1 MANAA
6 YISSA
11 EKALGPSLL
20 GAGDEVVKKDID
32 AWIAKINSGGK
43 DVTDLKVSTCE
54 SVGSRMN
61 ALRKALKLS
70 ENLIARAESGNDPF
84 TSQKRIQ
91 VRPTAFL
98 SRLLHT
104 TRFSIRHRIGLTAI
118 SLLSVLFS
126 SRNSRP
132 IDRKFFSRIPSPQVL
147 DRVLANK
154 TFIAG
159 NAISLADLGLFS
171 SLYDQVSKLPAAEQY
186 AHLNVTRYVSH
197 ISHVASQLP
206 HDNANQYAAFDPTFE
221 GQPTIERKDVAA
233 EKQKAKEQKQAAQ
246 TAKEHSANAEKEGK
260 AEKGGLAAV
269 AAAPGAKKEKKPKGE
284 AGGGGGK
291 KKNEPAAPAIPIP
304 SQVDLRVGK
313 IVKIERHPDADSLY
327 LEQVDFGEPEGPR
340 TILSGLVNYV
350 PIEKMQDRWV
360 VGVCNL
366 KPASMRGIKSYGMLL
381 CASQKEAK
389 EAGVEP
395 VHPPEGSAVGDRVYV
410 EGYEGLEPETQLNP
424 KKKIFETIQ
433 PNYTTTEGFECA
445 WIGAGPQDQESGE
458 KTKRLIRTAKGV
470 ITAPGFAGAQLS

>member
-1 MANAA
+1 MRHN
-6 YISSA
+6 I
-11 EKALGPSLL
+11 
-20 GAGDEVVKKDID
+20 
-32 AWIAKINSGGK
+32 
-43 DVTDLKVSTCE
+43 
-54 SVGSRMN
+54 
-61 ALRKALKLS
+61 
-70 ENLIARAESGNDPF
+70 
-84 TSQKRIQ
+84 
-91 VRPTAFL
+91 FL
-98 SRLLHT
+98 SRLFHSS
-104 TRFSIRHRIGLTAI
+104 RFSIRQRIGLTTI

-126 SRNSRP
+126 FRYSRP
-132 IDRKFFSRIPSPQVL
+132 IFDRKILPRKLPRSQVL
-147 DRVLANK
+147 DQVLANK

-159 NAISLADLGLFS
+159 NSISLADLALFS

-197 ISHVASQLP
+197 ISHLAAQLP
-206 HDNANQYAAFDPTFE
+206 HDSASQYAAFDPTFE

-284 AGGGGGK
+284 AAGGGK

-381 CASQKEAK
+381 CASQKDAK
-389 EAGVEP
+389 DAGVEP

-410 EGYEGLEPETQLNP
+410 EGFEGLEPETQLNP

-445 WIGAGPQDQESGE
+445 WVGAGPQDQESGE

-470 ITAPGFAGAQLS
+470 VTAPGFAGAQLS

>member
-1 MANAA
+1 M
-6 YISSA
+6 
-11 EKALGPSLL
+11 
-20 GAGDEVVKKDID
+20 
-32 AWIAKINSGGK
+32 
-43 DVTDLKVSTCE
+43 DV
-54 SVGSRMN
+54 RRN
-61 ALRKALKLS
+61 ALRIS
-70 ENLIARAESGNDPF
+70 GTRTARAEAGNDPF
-84 TSQKRIQ
+84 TSQKRVQ

-98 SRLLHT
+98 SRLFRSSRL
-104 TRFSIRHRIGLTAI
+104 SIRHRVGLTAI
-118 SLLSVLFS
+118 SFLSALYSF
-126 SRNSRP
+126 RNSHP
-132 IDRKFFSRIPSPQVL
+132 LDRKFFSRKSPSQVL

-206 HDNANQYAAFDPTFE
+206 HDNASQYAAFDPTFE

-284 AGGGGGK
+284 AAGGGK
-291 KKNEPAAPAIPIP
+291 KKNEPAAPTIPIP

-313 IVKIERHPDADSLY
+313 IVKVERHPDADSLY

-381 CASQKEAK
+381 CASQKDAK
-389 EAGVEP
+389 DAGVEP
-395 VHPPEGSAVGDRVYV
+395 VHPPEGSAVGDCVYV

-445 WIGAGPQDQESGE
+445 WVGAGPQDQESGE
-458 KTKRLIRTAKGV
+458 KTNRLIRTAKGV